1 MKQNLALSSQVDL
14 RVVMV
19 RPIYERNVGAASRA
33 MSNMGYDK
41 MILIE
46 PQCEFTIEAQK
57 AAATGQTAFQNKTIY
72 SSWEEFW
79 KNEPSDGL
87 RISLTARDGRGRAA
101 RPFDET
107 LEWIAKNSPHFN
119 ADSKKSDSEDLGL
132 SGSSGLVTLHL
143 FFGPEDWGLNA
154 EDIKD
159 SHFCCVIPTYGP
171 NSSLNL
177 AQAVLVT
184 LFMLRQAW
192 GGEKTKLD
200 GQQAP
205 RETNEKIIFPEQS
218 LKQWLM
224 AMNVDISSKKINAF
238 TVLRRMLLQNTPT
251 PKELRILETVLQQSI
266 RRMAKERDQSP

>member
-1 MKQNLALSSQVDL
+1 MKQSLSLSSQVDL
-14 RVVMV
+14 RLVMV

-41 MILIE
+41 MILID

-57 AAATGQTAFQNKTIY
+57 AAATGQSAFQKKTIY

-87 RISLTARDGRGRAA
+87 RISMTARDGRGRAA

-107 LEWIAKNSPHFN
+107 LEWIAQNSPHFN
-119 ADSKKSDSEDLGL
+119 TGSKKSDSEDLGL
-132 SGSSGLVTLHL
+132 SDSNRLVTLHL

-205 RETNEKIIFPEQS
+205 RETTEKIIFPEQS

-224 AMNVDISSKKINAF
+224 AMNIDISSKKINAF

-266 RRMAKERDQSP
+266 RRMTKERDQSP